1 MHTQPLSRSIVGGL
15 FNPLIKKHRGSCNP
29 ISARRVMWWTRCV
42 RNTWRRGKGRKRNV
56 TIHAFHH
63 HHAQLTTWQSP
74 SHDNNMQSTTHFSCT
89 ISDVTSL
96 GQADTPVDQRATK
109 YGGLTAVK
117 KKKKEKRKENPTY
130 CLPLP
135 VPADTINLRL

>member
-1 MHTQPLSRSIVGGL
+1 MVNEVCEKYLE
-15 FNPLIKKHRGSCNP
+15 K
-29 ISARRVMWWTRCV
+29 
-42 RNTWRRGKGRKRNV
+42 GKRKRKKNVV
-56 TIHAFHH
+56 TIHAFHHH

-117 KKKKEKRKENPTY
+117 KKKKKKEKKIQLIASPS
-130 CLPLP
+130 LFLL
-135 VPADTINLRL
+135 IQ